1 MGKLLRVEEGRV
13 LYHIWLAGE
22 KDDILPHVYVS
33 LGVTFNSNVTSIYL
47 KEKHSMA

>member
-1 MGKLLRVEEGRV
+1 MGKLLSVEEGKV

-22 KDDILPHVYVS
+22 KDDILPHIYIS
-33 LGVTFNSNVTSIYL
+33 LGMTFNSNVTSNYL